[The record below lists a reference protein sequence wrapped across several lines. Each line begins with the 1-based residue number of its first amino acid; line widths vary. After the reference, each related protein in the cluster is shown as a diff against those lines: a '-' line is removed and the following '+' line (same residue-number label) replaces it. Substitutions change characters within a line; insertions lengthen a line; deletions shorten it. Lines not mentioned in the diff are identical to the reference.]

1 MFRHT
6 ARISGWLLLAALA
19 LALALAVWFEA
30 LFILAVL
37 AFVAVGGL
45 VMLLRNTRRDT
56 ARHRKTEEALKGS
69 KEQFRSVMGMA
80 KDAVI
85 VADHQG
91 VITLWNK
98 AAQEIFGFSAAEA
111 VGEPLTLII
120 PDRFH
125 EAHLRGLERAK
136 TTGRGKV
143 LGQTVELMGRRKDG
157 NEFPVELSLT
167 RWRSSQ
173 GVFFTGIVRDITR
186 RKRIE
191 EALRESEQRLRQLTE
206 NIREVFWMTSADG
219 HEMIY
224 VSPAYEEVWGRTC
237 QSLYENPRNWME
249 AIHSEDRE
257 RVSKA
262 FFGGAAEKGF
272 DEEYRIVR
280 PDGSVRRIRD
290 RGFPIRDDQGRV
302 HRIAGLADDITE
314 LARDREQLEAL
325 VEERTAQLKKSH
337 ASLRVAD
344 RLASIGTLTA
354 GLGHDMN
361 NILFPI
367 RCRFDALDWKKV
379 PADLRDL
386 LEATRNT
393 IGHLQGL
400 CDGLRLLAVD
410 PLDSRASGGTTSL
423 AAWWRQVEPLL
434 SKMLPDNVSL
444 RTDLAPD
451 LPPIKVAPHRLTQ
464 AVLNLIVNAAE
475 ATRGGGRV
483 RIWGKLD
490 ENQTMVTIGVTDDGV
505 GMSRRV
511 KQRAFDP
518 FFTTK
523 KRRLSTGLG
532 LSLVHGVVTISA
544 GTVSIE
550 SEPGKGTTV
559 VLKFP
564 VAAADALSPEVP
576 AAAQRGRAVVSLT
589 DRRRAAWVSNLLSI
603 AGYVVEAGENGGPG
617 DTSLWVTE
625 PTAQNLKRAR
635 RFFAG
640 QPRRSAIVLGNADAD
655 WTRLGAVVVEDIE
668 SLESI
673 RTAVHAVSSRDPETK
688 A

>member
-1 MFRHT
+1 
-6 ARISGWLLLAALA
+6 
-19 LALALAVWFEA
+19 
-30 LFILAVL
+30 
-37 AFVAVGGL
+37 
-45 VMLLRNTRRDT
+45 
-56 ARHRKTEEALKGS
+56 
-69 KEQFRSVMGMA
+69 
-80 KDAVI
+80 
-85 VADHQG
+85 
-91 VITLWNK
+91 
-98 AAQEIFGFSAAEA
+98 
-111 VGEPLTLII
+111 
-120 PDRFH
+120 
-125 EAHLRGLERAK
+125 
-136 TTGRGKV
+136 
-143 LGQTVELMGRRKDG
+143 
-157 NEFPVELSLT
+157 
-167 RWRSSQ
+167 
-173 GVFFTGIVRDITR
+173 
-186 RKRIE
+186 
-191 EALRESEQRLRQLTE
+191 
-206 NIREVFWMTSADG
+206 MTSADG

-302 HRIAGLADDITE
+302 HRIAGLAEDITE
-314 LARDREQLEAL
+314 LARHREQLEAL

-505 GMSRRV
+505 GMSKQV

>member
-6 ARISGWLLLAALA
+6 ARISGWLLLAALT
-19 LALALAVWFEA
+19 LALTLALWFKAMYLLAVM
-30 LFILAVL
+30 
-37 AFVAVGGL
+37 AFVALGCL
-45 VMLLRNTRRDT
+45 VMLLRICRLDA
-56 ARHRKTEEALKGS
+56 ARHRTTEQALKS
-69 KEQFRSVMGMA
+69 SEEQFRSVMGMA

-98 AAQEIFGFSAAEA
+98 AAEEIFGFLAAEA
-111 VGEPLTLII
+111 QGKPLTLII

-125 EAHLRGLERAK
+125 EAHLRGLERAR

-143 LGQTVELMGRRKDG
+143 LGQTVELMGRRKNG
-157 NEFPVELSLT
+157 GEFPVELSLT
-167 RWRSSQ
+167 RWKSGQ
-173 GVFFTGIVRDITR
+173 GVFFTGIVRDITE
-186 RKRIE
+186 RKRAE
-191 EALRESEQRLRQLTE
+191 VALRESEERLRQLTE

-237 QSLYENPRNWME
+237 QSLYENPGNWAEM
-249 AIHSEDRE
+249 IHPEDRE
-257 RVSKA
+257 RVTQA
-262 FFGGAAEKGF
+262 YFGGAAEKGF
-272 DEEYRIVR
+272 DVEYRVVR
-280 PDGSVRRIRD
+280 PDGSIRRIRD
-290 RGFPIRDDQGRV
+290 RGFPIRNDEGRV
-302 HRIAGLADDITE
+302 NRIAGIADDITE
-314 LARDREQLEAL
+314 LARHREQLEAL

-367 RCRFDALDWKKV
+367 RCRFDALDWKRV
-379 PADLRDL
+379 PADLKDL
-386 LEATRNT
+386 LEATRDT
-393 IGHLQGL
+393 VDHLQGL
-400 CDGLRLLAVD
+400 CDGLRLLAVG
-410 PLDSRASGGTTSL
+410 PQDSRASGGTTSI
-423 AAWWRQVEPLL
+423 AAWWRQVNPLL
-434 SKMLPDNVSL
+434 SKMLPDAVSL
-444 RTDLAPD
+444 STDLAPD

-475 ATRGGGRV
+475 ATRAGGRV

-490 ENQTMVTIGVTDDGV
+490 GDETMVTIGVTDDGV
-505 GMSRRV
+505 GMSGRV
-511 KQRAFDP
+511 RQRAFDP

-523 KRRLSTGLG
+523 KRSLSTGLG
-532 LSLVHGVVTISA
+532 LSLVHGVVTMSG
-544 GTVSIE
+544 GTVNIE

-564 VAAADALSPEVP
+564 VAPADARSPEVP
-576 AAAQRGRAVVSLT
+576 APIQRGRAVVSLA
-589 DRRRAAWVSNLLSI
+589 DRRRAAWVSNLLSL

-625 PTAQNLKRAR
+625 PTARNLKRAK

-640 QPRRSAIVLGNADAD
+640 QPRRRAIVLGSADAD
-655 WTRLGAVVVEDIE
+655 WTRLGAVVVEDVE

-673 RTAVHAVSSRDPETK
+673 RTAVHAVSSRDPGTK
-688 A
+688 E